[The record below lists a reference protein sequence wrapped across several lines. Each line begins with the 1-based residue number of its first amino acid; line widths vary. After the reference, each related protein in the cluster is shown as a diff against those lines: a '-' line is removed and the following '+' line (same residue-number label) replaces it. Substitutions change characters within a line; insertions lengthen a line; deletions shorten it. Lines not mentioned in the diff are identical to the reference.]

1 MVKFP
6 ASLAPQS
13 FRLLGKKPSRR
24 PSYAYTSA
32 LKANMLPLTNAIL
45 ARYIDKPE
53 AAVPDIKMFN
63 LGFISVAECDAIF
76 AYLADLQ

>member
-1 MVKFP
+1 
-6 ASLAPQS
+6 
-13 FRLLGKKPSRR
+13 
-24 PSYAYTSA
+24 
-32 LKANMLPLTNAIL
+32 MLPLTNAIL

-76 AYLADLQ
+76 AYLADLK